1 MSDDGQSLDD
11 SEQRTFRVE
20 AGVVRTGI
28 VYVDAHEEEHA
39 RQKARE
45 KLENET
51 GGHELVRSF
60 TNNVRSIA
68 SATDQQE
75 GGDD

>member
-1 MSDDGQSLDD
+1 MSDDCQSLDD

-68 SATDQQE
+68 SDSEQE
-75 GGDD
+75 GDDD